1 MPDAILN
8 SMAWAKDDPEDAPRL
23 VDREWLVTNGLGG
36 YAAGTIA
43 GVCTR
48 RFHGYLIAALPAPL
62 GRILMLNH
70 VAEDVRL
77 PNGRLTRLGGA
88 DESAEGAL
96 DLGDSASFN
105 GFRLES
111 GLPVWRYEMDGIV
124 LEKSLV
130 LPHLQNTVIIRYRLL
145 EARGTVRLRIRPS
158 VRFRAHE
165 SRVDTPLSDVYTTRT
180 VGSRHEIRG
189 RPDMPPLKLRIHGR
203 HASFVLDGGSLR
215 EIFYRVEHGRGYD
228 AMGSLWSPGYLRAEL
243 SAGDEASLGASTEAW
258 EVFDSMEPSDAF
270 AIEQTRRESLVKLA
284 PAALHR
290 GAAAELVLAADQF
303 IVTPNTRVL
312 DAARARAA
320 GEDIRSV
327 IAGYHWFTDWG
338 RDTMISLEGL
348 LLNTGRHAEA
358 ACILR
363 MFARHLKDGLIPNL
377 FPEGKQDGLY
387 HAADATLWFFH
398 ALDRYQAHTGDWDA
412 VATLAPA
419 LAEVIRRHLEG
430 TRFGIRVDADGL
442 LAQGQD
448 GYQLTWMDAKVQDWV
463 VTPRRGKTVEINALW
478 YNALRLM
485 ESWSSRLDGPA
496 ASLTYARLAEKTRA
510 SFNARFWNEK
520 AGCLYDL
527 VDGDAAEGACLRPN
541 QIFSISLPH
550 PVLDPERWRSV
561 FEAVERELLT
571 PYGLRTLSRESPL
584 YKPRYDG
591 DLRSRDAAYH
601 QGTVWAWLIGP
612 YIDARLKVRPGDAAG
627 ARDCLRGLLT
637 HLGEA
642 CIGSISE
649 IFDAEEPY
657 TPRGCVA
664 QAWSV
669 AEVLRALALTAARA
683 GPPLSNQL

>member
-1 MPDAILN
+1 VAEAIRT
-8 SMAWAKDDPEDAPRL
+8 SMAWAKDDPKDAPRL
-23 VDREWLVTNGLGG
+23 VEREWLVTNGLGG

-70 VAEDVRL
+70 VAEELRL
-77 PNGRLTRLGGA
+77 PDGRFVRLGGG
-88 DESAEGAL
+88 DERSAGSFDLEGSTAL
-96 DLGDSASFN
+96 S

-111 GLPVWRYEMDGIV
+111 GLPVWRYEMDGAV

-130 LPHLQNTVIIRYRLL
+130 LPHLQNTVFIRYRLL
-145 EARGTVRLRIRPS
+145 GSSGPVRLRIRPS
-158 VRFRAHE
+158 VHFRAHE
-165 SRVDTPLSDVYTTRT
+165 GRVDTPLRDLYTLRT
-180 VGSRHEIRG
+180 VGTRHEIRG
-189 RPDMPPLKLRIHGR
+189 RADMPPLKLLVRGR
-203 HASFVLDGGSLR
+203 RASLVLDGGGLR
-215 EIFYRVEHGRGYD
+215 DIFYRVEHSRGYD
-228 AMGSLWSPGYLRAEL
+228 AVGALWSPGYLRADLDVGE
-243 SAGDEASLGASTEAW
+243 EASIGASTEPW
-258 EVFDSMEPSDAF
+258 EIFEAMDPADAF
-270 AIEQTRRESLVKLA
+270 PIEDARRASLISLA
-284 PAALHR
+284 PPALSR

-312 DAARARAA
+312 DSARARAG
-320 GEDIRSV
+320 GEDIRTV

-348 LLNTGRHAEA
+348 LLGTGRQREA

-363 MFARHLKDGLIPNL
+363 MFARHLRDGLIPNL
-377 FPEGKQDGLY
+377 FPEGKQEGLY

-398 ALDRYQAHTGDWDA
+398 ALGRYYAYTGDWTT
-412 VATLAPA
+412 VACLEPL
-419 LAEVIRRHLEG
+419 LAEVVRRHEAG

-442 LAQGQD
+442 LTQGQE

-485 ESWSSRLDGPA
+485 QDWSARVEGAGEPPA
-496 ASLTYARLAEKTRA
+496 YYAGLAERA
-510 SFNARFWNEK
+510 RTSFNARFWNEE
-520 AGCLYDL
+520 AGCLFDL
-527 VDGDAAEGACLRPN
+527 VDGDPKEGECVRPN
-541 QIFSISLPH
+541 QLFAIALPH
-550 PVLDPERWRSV
+550 PVLDTARWNAV
-561 FEAVERELLT
+561 LETVERELLT
-571 PYGLRTLSRESPL
+571 PVGLRTLSPRSPL

-627 ARDCLRGLLT
+627 AHACLRGLID

-649 IFDAEEPY
+649 IFDAEAPF

-669 AEVLRALALTAARA
+669 AEVLRGWALTA
-683 GPPLSNQL
+683 PPRSEA